1 MRLATPANCY
11 HPMRYTYR
19 LTIFALFWASLA
31 QAQISEGGLPF
42 SLQETHSQLFASKT
56 PPAKVL
62 PPPALREVR
71 EQDAAMPWQG
81 RFAVPVAADISL
93 QQAGF
98 WTNLSNG
105 DRIWQCDV
113 VCPDALGL
121 VLLFDS
127 FHLPPG
133 AKFFA
138 YTPDQHRIYGAY
150 TVQSCVPSGKFT
162 IGVVPGATAR
172 LELYEPAAVKNQ
184 SVVHLNRVDYAYDRA
199 ALAEGDPAAASDFGE
214 SLPCNVN
221 VNCTQGANWQQE
233 KKGVARILMVFNGNG
248 LGQNAGSA
256 WCTGTLVANTGG
268 TGDPYFL
275 TAHHCQILLTAPDF
289 EQWKFDFHYESA
301 DCNNPATEPVGKS
314 VLGCESIAFRAETD
328 FLLLKLNP
336 IPTAYG
342 VYFNGWD
349 RNTSPNVNST
359 TFIHHPFGDIKKI
372 TVDNQPA
379 VVFSQTLNWG
389 AQFGIS
395 PANSHW
401 KTIPDVGIFQPGSS
415 GCPLF
420 NPDKRV
426 VGQLHGGSW
435 NQMNQCLDNVA
446 YFGRFDLSWNQGAAP
461 NTRLKEWLD
470 PGNTGAL
477 TQNGYPQPIP
487 PTKSISGSVLTPWGA
502 PMAGVGVAVSG
513 SMVDTVTT
521 DGSGLFSFPEL
532 PAGGTFVI
540 TPFRDGNDINGLST
554 FDLVLFSKHILGIDP
569 LDSPWKIIAI
579 DVNHSNS
586 STTFDIVETRKLL
599 LGIYTAFPNN
609 TSWRFFK
616 SDWTFNDPTLPF
628 QNLPPENLQFF
639 NLQDNVPNA
648 NFLGVK
654 TGDANNTA
662 NPGQ

>member
-1 MRLATPANCY
+1 M
-11 HPMRYTYR
+11 
-19 LTIFALFWASLA
+19 
-31 QAQISEGGLPF
+31 
-42 SLQETHSQLFASKT
+42 
-56 PPAKVL
+56 
-62 PPPALREVR
+62 
-71 EQDAAMPWQG
+71 
-81 RFAVPVAADISL
+81 
-93 QQAGF
+93 
-98 WTNLSNG
+98 
-105 DRIWQCDV
+105 
-113 VCPDALGL
+113 
-121 VLLFDS
+121 
-127 FHLPPG
+127 
-133 AKFFA
+133 
-138 YTPDQHRIYGAY
+138 
-150 TVQSCVPSGKFT
+150 
-162 IGVVPGATAR
+162 
-172 LELYEPAAVKNQ
+172 
-184 SVVHLNRVDYAYDRA
+184 
-199 ALAEGDPAAASDFGE
+199 
-214 SLPCNVN
+214 
-221 VNCTQGANWQQE
+221 
-233 KKGVARILMVFNGNG
+233 
-248 LGQNAGSA
+248 
-256 WCTGTLVANTGG
+256 
-268 TGDPYFL
+268 
-275 TAHHCQILLTAPDF
+275 
-289 EQWKFDFHYESA
+289 
-301 DCNNPATEPVGKS
+301 
-314 VLGCESIAFRAETD
+314 
-328 FLLLKLNP
+328 
-336 IPTAYG
+336 
-342 VYFNGWD
+342 
-349 RNTSPNVNST
+349 
-359 TFIHHPFGDIKKI
+359 
-372 TVDNQPA
+372 
-379 VVFSQTLNWG
+379 
-389 AQFGIS
+389 
-395 PANSHW
+395 
-401 KTIPDVGIFQPGSS
+401 
-415 GCPLF
+415 F

-599 LGIYTAFPNN
+599 LGIYTDFPNN